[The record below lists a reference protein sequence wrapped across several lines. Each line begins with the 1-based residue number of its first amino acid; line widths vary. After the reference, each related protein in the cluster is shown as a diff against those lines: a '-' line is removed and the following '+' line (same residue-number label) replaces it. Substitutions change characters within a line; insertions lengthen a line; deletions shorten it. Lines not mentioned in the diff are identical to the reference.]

1 MTRVSAPRD
10 EELPQPAAGRHWRRA
25 SYAVAVLA
33 AAAVIGVRLAS
44 SGSQSHRIPATPVP
58 QALVESIVPEP
69 TVEPFCSQ
77 VTPCTLERTV
87 SGVVAT
93 ALADDA
99 HAELTSAETYLS
111 SGIELTSDSLQSR
124 RLEARAGA
132 VSFVVIVNV
141 KLPAAPAPAVAA
153 RHRDAFDV
161 ASVRADLG
169 RFIVDVVAIGTRV
182 PAQQVLSRLAHD
194 RRLLAVS

>member
-1 MTRVSAPRD
+1 MTRVSAPLD
-10 EELPQPAAGRHWRRA
+10 EELPPPATGRRWRRVG
-25 SYAVAVLA
+25 YAVAALA

-44 SGSQSHRIPATPVP
+44 SGSQPHRTSAAPVP
-58 QALVESIVPEP
+58 QAVVESIVPEP

-87 SGVVAT
+87 SAVVAT

-111 SGIELTSDSLQSR
+111 SGVELTSDSLQSR

-132 VSFVVIVNV
+132 VSFVVVVSV
-141 KLPAAPAPAVAA
+141 KLPSAPAPAVATH
-153 RHRDAFDV
+153 HRGAFDV

-169 RFIVDVVAIGTRV
+169 RFIVDVVAIGTPM
-182 PAQQVLSRLAHD
+182 PARHVLSRLAHD

>member
-1 MTRVSAPRD
+1 MTRVSASLD
-10 EELPQPAAGRHWRRA
+10 EELPQPPSGRRWRRTG
-25 SYAVAVLA
+25 YAVAALA

-44 SGSQSHRIPATPVP
+44 SGSQPHRIAATPVP
-58 QALVESIVPEP
+58 QAVVESIVPEP

-124 RLEARAGA
+124 RLEAHAGA

-141 KLPAAPAPAVAA
+141 KLPSAPAVPVTPFP
-153 RHRDAFDV
+153 RRGFDV
-161 ASVRADLG
+161 ASVRAELG
-169 RFIVDVVAIGTRV
+169 RFIVDVVAIGTRL